1 MNPSARNSDGACLAS
16 GLISCTQRRTSRTR
30 GQPAHAALARQR
42 WPLSQWLVWLPVLLA
57 GCTADVPPQDDKLPQ
72 VLSGYQLFDG
82 DLSQLSPARGV
93 IRYGVNAPSFCD
105 YAQTDRV
112 VKLPSGQAIEYR
124 PDGTLEFPVGTVLAQ
139 TFSYAADPQLAKRRI
154 IETRV
159 LLRRSDKW
167 IGLPYVWNDAQTEAT
182 LELVGDRIQVQR
194 VMADGSIRDQTH
206 LVPNFIDCKR
216 CHRIGDDVTPLAVS
230 VRQLNCPPPDGGC
243 ESQLTAWQANGWLQS
258 LPPALSLP
266 RLANPRDPQSGT
278 VAQRARA
285 YLEANC
291 AHCHNPAGA
300 ASNSGLQLAADIEQ
314 PRAYGILKTPV
325 AAGRGSGGLTFDIL
339 PGAPES
345 SILVHR
351 VRSVEGGVMMP
362 EIGRSQIDEE
372 GAALLSEWI
381 ASMPIAAETLAK
393 AGFVG
398 IVSSLSAEEVSRW
411 ADESLSRGDARRGQ
425 LVFERQELNCTKCH
439 AVSGKGGNVGPDLAK
454 LDAPNLPQHIIESI
468 LLPDRTVKDD
478 YRAVTV
484 QTETG
489 LVVTGVQVYDDG
501 IEVLLRD
508 PVRGDTRIR
517 KAEIEATSLGGSMM
531 PANLVAALSRESF
544 LDLVRFLIEVSG
556 RPPSPQ
562 ASTAGGQ

>member
-1 MNPSARNSDGACLAS
+1 MNSSVTKSGVACLAS
-16 GLISCTQRRTSRTR
+16 DLVPWMRRRALR
-30 GQPAHAALARQR
+30 DRNKIANGALAHRRLPTFQY
-42 WPLSQWLVWLPVLLA
+42 LVWLTVLLA
-57 GCTADVPPQDDKLPQ
+57 GCTAEVPPPDDKLPQ
-72 VLSGYQLFDG
+72 LLSGYQLFDG
-82 DLSQLSPARGV
+82 DLSQLSLSRGV
-93 IRYGVNAPSFCD
+93 IRYSVNAPSFCD

-112 VKLPSGQAIEYR
+112 LRLPSDQAIQYQ
-124 PDGTLEFPVGTVLAQ
+124 PNGTLEFPVGTVLAQ
-139 TFSYAADPQLAKRRI
+139 TFSYSTTPESANRRI
-154 IETRV
+154 IETRI

-167 IGLPYVWNDAQTEAT
+167 IGLPYVWNEAQTEAT
-182 LELVGDRIQVQR
+182 LELVGGRIPVQR
-194 VMADGSIRDQTH
+194 VMADGSIREQTH
-206 LVPNFIDCKR
+206 LVPNFNDCKR
-216 CHRIGDDVTPLAVS
+216 CHRIGDEVTPLAIT
-230 VRQLNCPPPDGGC
+230 VRQLNCPQPEGG
-243 ESQLTAWQANGWLQS
+243 ESQLTAWQSNGWLKN
-258 LPPALSLP
+258 LPPASSLS
-266 RLANPRDPQSGT
+266 RLATPHDAQSGSLE
-278 VAQRARA
+278 QRARA

-351 VRSVEGGVMMP
+351 VRSIESGVMMP
-362 EIGRSQIDEE
+362 EIGRSQIDAE

-381 ASMPIAAETLAK
+381 ASMPPATETLAK
-393 AGFVG
+393 AGLVG

-411 ADESLSRGDARRGQ
+411 ADEALSRGDPQRGRQ
-425 LVFERQELNCTKCH
+425 VFERQELNCTKCH
-439 AVSGKGGNVGPDLAK
+439 AISGKGGNVGPDLAK
-454 LDAPNLPQHIIESI
+454 LDVPNLAQHIVESI

-517 KAEIEATSLGGSMM
+517 KAEIEATSRGGSLM

-544 LDLVRFLIEVSG
+544 LDLIRYLIEASG
-556 RPPSPQ
+556 KEHSTQ
-562 ASTAGGQ
+562 ASAAGGG